1 MSGSVR
7 VIHHVRARAAR
18 VVVALRASIK
28 PMTRRDW
35 LLLMCAYHG
44 APAGLD
50 PVRLQKG
57 MFLFARTHPLSVDQQ
72 YRFKPYDYG
81 PMSPTIYRDLDD
93 LVDLGLLTRH
103 PVPGKRWSRYAATDL
118 GRTMAEKRLRQLSE
132 QDKAAARRLYE
143 IKQRV
148 ATTSFNE
155 LLESVYRDHPDMAVN
170 SVFQRSS

>member
-1 MSGSVR
+1 
-7 VIHHVRARAAR
+7 
-18 VVVALRASIK
+18 
-28 PMTRRDW
+28 MTRRDW

-148 ATTSFNE
+148 ATTSFQRAARERLPRPSGYGRQLGLPAIE
-155 LLESVYRDHPDMAVN
+155 LTTAAIVPS
-170 SVFQRSS
+170 QRRPH